1 MAESCQ
7 QDRCPGGT
15 GAFYLQTMGWD
26 WQEKKWRKVPPGPV
40 LLQRSRGGGLIQRIF
55 QRDIFAGTNV
65 CCSRKK
71 SFLSSYLPPPL
82 PSLTS
87 FLRSNINAVKC
98 INYFLAWQKFKY
110 VYTLY
115 NYHPGQGLEHFQNPR
130 NLLVPPPIPR
140 YKVFFF
146 FFFFLDSEWLPWVFL
161 LFCRNFLQS
170 VDPRKSTL

>member
-1 MAESCQ
+1 MGYPSSWIWGRPLADVKRFRRGAWGPQGSRWQRVVSKIGVLVVQGHSICKQWAE
-7 QDRCPGGT
+7 T
-15 GAFYLQTMGWD
+15 GRR
-26 WQEKKWRKVPPGPV
+26 KKWRKVPPGPV

-110 VYTLY
+110 VYTCITTT
-115 NYHPGQGLEHFQNPR
+115 Q
-130 NLLVPPPIPR
+130 V
-140 YKVFFF
+140 KV
-146 FFFFLDSEWLPWVFL
+146 
-161 LFCRNFLQS
+161 
-170 VDPRKSTL
+170 